1 MSEAR
6 ARGLVGKSK
15 PDIEAVKANYLS
27 VFVEHGHR
35 IACERSDI
43 ASSLPTY
50 WRKHDPDFARAAS
63 EASEFTAQ
71 RLEARVD
78 DAIEGRIEMTNVQ
91 AQLVKW
97 RLAALKPLAYR
108 ERVSLEQSGPGGGPI
123 KIDGDAGR
131 GMSLLDRWKSDR
143 CFDD

>member
-6 ARGLVGKSK
+6 ARGLVGKPK
-15 PDIEAVKANYLS
+15 HDIEAVKATYLA

-35 IACERSDI
+35 IACERAMISG
-43 ASSLPTY
+43 SLPTY
-50 WRKHDPDFARAAS
+50 WRKHDPDFARQYS
-63 EASEFTAQ
+63 ETSSYTAE
-71 RLEARVD
+71 RLEALVD
-78 DAIEGRIEMTNVQ
+78 DAIEGRSEMTNVQ

-97 RLAALKPLAYR
+97 RLAALKPNQYR
-108 ERVSLEQSGPGGGPI
+108 ERVSVEQSGPGGGPI

-143 CFDD
+143 FENN